1 MFKYYFEQ
9 VHNVEVW
16 PIISLV
22 IFFAFF
28 VGLVAYVWRM
38 RKDYVKHM
46 GDLPLSDD
54 SLNDFESQE

>member
-16 PIISLV
+16 PIISLI
-22 IFFAFF
+22 IFFVFF
-28 VGLVAYVWRM
+28 VGLIAYVWKM

-46 GDLPLSDD
+46 EKMPLLDD
-54 SLNDFESQE
+54 NQVENQSNL

>member
-22 IFFAFF
+22 IFFVFF
-28 VGLVAYVWRM
+28 VGLIGYVWSM

-54 SLNDFESQE
+54 SLNEFQSQD